1 MTKEDDKEI
10 LTLIRELAQKDVVIN
25 TLLKVSEV
33 NVRMEMVG
41 ERVSKEF
48 LDDRI
53 VSHELKTLIKSIL
66 SFQSNRIEGLYEDLK
81 FAQAN
86 MVINPVFLKS
96 E

>member
-10 LTLIRELAQKDVVIN
+10 LTLIRELALKDVVIN

-53 VSHELKTLIKSIL
+53 ISHELKTLIKSIL
-66 SFQSNRIEGLYEDLK
+66 SFQANRIEELYEDMMNEEIQR
-81 FAQAN
+81 F
-86 MVINPVFLKS
+86 KS
-96 E
+96 GAIIQE